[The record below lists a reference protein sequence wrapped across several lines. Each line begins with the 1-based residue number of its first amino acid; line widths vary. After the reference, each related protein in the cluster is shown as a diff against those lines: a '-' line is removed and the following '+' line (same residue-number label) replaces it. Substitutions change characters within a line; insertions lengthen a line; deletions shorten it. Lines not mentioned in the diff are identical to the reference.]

1 MDPDQVFSIAEEI
14 RLAVAPV
21 FLLTALAALSTLLSQ
36 RLTRCIDRVRVLAG
50 SRQDASGQT
59 AQGVLRRRLR
69 VIQWSIRFS
78 ISAAILTCF
87 VVVAIFASDTLLGDL
102 ATVGNIDI
110 DGEPATIAHL
120 DILRHRP
127 LRQRESF
134 RPAGQILRRTYRPSC
149 ALVIAI

>member
-36 RLTRCIDRVRVLAG
+36 RLTRCIDRVRALAG

-78 ISAAILTCF
+78 ISAAILTCL

-102 ATVGNIDI
+102 EIIISTLFIAAMLLVVTSLVLLMIDI
-110 DGEPATIAHL
+110 GFAVSGTDE
-120 DILRHRP
+120 D
-127 LRQRESF
+127 F
-134 RPAGQILRRTYRPSC
+134 WD
-149 ALVIAI
+149 

>member
-59 AQGVLRRRLR
+59 AQGMLRRRLR

-102 ATVGNIDI
+102 EVVISTLFIAAMLLVVTSLVLLMVDI
-110 DGEPATIAHL
+110 GFAVSGTDE
-120 DILRHRP
+120 D
-127 LRQRESF
+127 F
-134 RPAGQILRRTYRPSC
+134 WD
-149 ALVIAI
+149 

>member
-36 RLTRCIDRVRVLAG
+36 RLTRCIDRVRALAG

-59 AQGVLRRRLR
+59 ARGVLRQRLR

-78 ISAAILTCF
+78 ISAAILTCL

-102 ATVGNIDI
+102 EIIISTLFIAAMLLVVTSLVLLMIDI
-110 DGEPATIAHL
+110 GFAVSGTDE
-120 DILRHRP
+120 D
-127 LRQRESF
+127 F
-134 RPAGQILRRTYRPSC
+134 WD
-149 ALVIAI
+149 